1 MAERLVVLSDM
12 WGAKKGL
19 WITSYLG
26 YLQQYFDIVFYDSL
40 QLSDISLSDYTP
52 ENVCEAFSKGGM
64 NIALTQLL
72 SKESEESHY
81 LTFCAGGTI
90 AWNAALRGLPMKS
103 LTAISPL
110 SLHMQTEKPECKVN
124 LLFGEYHRD
133 KPTAKW
139 ASELDVNM
147 EVVPNFGRELYSD
160 DKIIQKVSLN
170 LLQGLLKNT
179 LSFKKLPLVS

>member
-1 MAERLVVLSDM
+1 MHIITLDATASSMKFLYEDTLSRQDKLIRKLMAQEEFQGVDLAEVELPH
-12 WGAKKGL
+12 L
-19 WITSYLG
+19 
-26 YLQQYFDIVFYDSL
+26 
-40 QLSDISLSDYTP
+40 DYSVEQAP
-52 ENVCEAFSKGGM
+52 GPSAMLN
-64 NIALTQLL
+64 
-72 SKESEESHY
+72 
-81 LTFCAGGTI
+81 
-90 AWNAALRGLPMKS
+90 ALRGLPMKS
-103 LTAISPL
+103 LTAVAPL
-110 SLHMQTEKPECKVN
+110 NLHLQTEKPECKVN

>member
-1 MAERLVVLSDM
+1 
-12 WGAKKGL
+12 
-19 WITSYLG
+19 
-26 YLQQYFDIVFYDSL
+26 
-40 QLSDISLSDYTP
+40 
-52 ENVCEAFSKGGM
+52 M
-64 NIALTQLL
+64 NIALAQLL
-72 SKESEESHY
+72 TKEREESHY

-110 SLHMQTEKPECKVN
+110 NLHLQTEKPECKVN
-124 LLFGEYHRD
+124 LLFGEYHKD
-133 KPTAKW
+133 KPTPNW
-139 ASELDVNM
+139 ASEMDINM
-147 EVVPNFGRELYSD
+147 EIVPKFGSELYSD